1 MQNFDKPVDRTETDS
16 IKWRKYR
23 GRDIIP
29 MWVADMDFESP
40 PAVLESLHERVKHGV
55 FGYALPDKQHRSAV
69 VEHIRKHFQWTIS
82 AQWIVWLPGVVTGLN
97 VACRTV
103 GNTGDSIVTAVPV
116 YPPILSAPK
125 NWDRRL
131 RTTCMVKNADGWHLN
146 LDDLE
151 RTVTPDACLFIL
163 CNPHNPTGRVLRK
176 TELEQ
181 IARLC
186 LKRNLVICADEI
198 HCDLVLEPG
207 LRHTP
212 IASLSPEINRQTI
225 TLMAPSKTFNIPG
238 LGCSFAII
246 ANDALRRQF
255 KKAMNG
261 IVPHVT
267 VLGLAAMHAA
277 YRKGQSWLADL
288 RRYLRAN
295 RDLVFRRINA
305 IPGLHM
311 TPVEATYLAWIDISQ
326 LNLSHPARW
335 FEKAGVGLSDGRDF
349 DGEGY
354 LRLNFGCSQSL
365 LAMGLDRMAN
375 AIEKLGG

>member
-1 MQNFDKPVDRTETDS
+1 
-16 IKWRKYR
+16 
-23 GRDIIP
+23 
-29 MWVADMDFESP
+29 
-40 PAVLESLHERVKHGV
+40 
-55 FGYALPDKQHRSAV
+55 
-69 VEHIRKHFQWTIS
+69 
-82 AQWIVWLPGVVTGLN
+82 
-97 VACRTV
+97 
-103 GNTGDSIVTAVPV
+103 
-116 YPPILSAPK
+116 
-125 NWDRRL
+125 
-131 RTTCMVKNADGWHLN
+131 MVKNANGWQLD

-151 RTVTPDACLFIL
+151 RTLTPDASLFIL
-163 CNPHNPTGRVLRK
+163 CNPHNPTGRVLHK

-181 IARLC
+181 IAQVC

-212 IASLSPEINRQTI
+212 IASLSPEINQQTI

-255 KKAMNG
+255 KKSMNG
-261 IVPHVT
+261 IVPHVN
-267 VLGLAAMHAA
+267 LFGLTAALSA
-277 YRKGQSWLADL
+277 YQKGRSWLEEL

-295 RDLVFRRINA
+295 RNLVFERINA

-335 FEKAGVGLSDGRDF
+335 FEKAGIGLSDGRDF
-349 DGEGY
+349 DGVGY

-365 LAMGLDRMAN
+365 LTLGLNRMAN

>member
-1 MQNFDKPVDRTETDS
+1 MVNFDKPIDRTETDS
-16 IKWRKYR
+16 IKWRKYY

-29 MWVADMDFESP
+29 MWVADMDFVSP
-40 PAVLESLHERVKHGV
+40 PSVLESLHERVKHGI

-69 VEHIRKHFQWTIS
+69 VEHIRKHFQWTVS
-82 AQWIVWLPGVVTGLN
+82 AQWIVWLPGVVSGLN
-97 VACRTV
+97 VACRSV
-103 GNTGDSIVTAVPV
+103 GHAGDSIVTTVPV
-116 YPPILSAPK
+116 YPPILSAPT
-125 NWDRRL
+125 NWGRRL
-131 RTTCMVKNADGWHLN
+131 ETTRMVKTADGWQLD

-151 RTVTPDACLFIL
+151 RTLTPDACLFIL

-176 TELEQ
+176 IELER
-181 IARLC
+181 IAHHC
-186 LKRNLVICADEI
+186 LEHNLVICADEI

-212 IASLSPEINRQTI
+212 IASLSPEINQRTI

-246 ANDALRRQF
+246 ANDTLRRQF
-255 KKAMNG
+255 NKAMNG
-261 IVPHVT
+261 IVPHVN
-267 VLGLAAMHAA
+267 VLGLTAALTA
-277 YRKGQSWLADL
+277 YRKGQSWLEEL
-288 RRYLRAN
+288 RGYLHAN
-295 RDLVFRRINA
+295 RNLVFQRINA

-311 TPVEATYLAWIDISQ
+311 TPVEATYLAWIDVSR

-335 FEKAGVGLSDGRDF
+335 FEKAGIGLSDGRDF

-365 LAMGLDRMAN
+365 LTKGLDRMAK
-375 AIEKLGG
+375 AIEKLAG

>member
-16 IKWRKYR
+16 IKWRKYH

-40 PAVLESLHERVKHGV
+40 PAVLESLHERIDHGI

-69 VEHIRKHFQWTIS
+69 VEYIRKQFRWNIS
-82 AQWIVWLPGVVTGLN
+82 AQWIVWLPGVVSGLN
-97 VACRTV
+97 VACRSV
-103 GNTGDSIVTAVPV
+103 GDAGDSIVTAVPV

-131 RTTCMVKNADGWHLN
+131 RTTRMIKTVDGWQLDM
-146 LDDLE
+146 DDLE
-151 RTVTPDACLFIL
+151 RALTPDACLFIL

-176 TELEQ
+176 AELEQ
-181 IARLC
+181 IAQYC

-207 LRHTP
+207 LHHIP
-212 IASLSPEINRQTI
+212 IASLSPEINQQTI

-246 ANDALRRQF
+246 ANDALRSQF
-255 KKAMNG
+255 KKSMNG
-261 IVPHVT
+261 IVPDVN
-267 VLGLAAMHAA
+267 VLGLTAARAA
-277 YRKGQSWLADL
+277 YQKGQPWLEAL

-295 RDLVFRRINA
+295 RNLVFQRINA
-305 IPGLHM
+305 MPGLHM
-311 TPVEATYLAWIDISQ
+311 TPVEGTYLAWIDISQ

-335 FEKAGVGLSDGRDF
+335 FEKAGIGLSDGRDF

-365 LAMGLDRMAN
+365 LTTGLDRMAN
-375 AIEKLGG
+375 AIEKRNG